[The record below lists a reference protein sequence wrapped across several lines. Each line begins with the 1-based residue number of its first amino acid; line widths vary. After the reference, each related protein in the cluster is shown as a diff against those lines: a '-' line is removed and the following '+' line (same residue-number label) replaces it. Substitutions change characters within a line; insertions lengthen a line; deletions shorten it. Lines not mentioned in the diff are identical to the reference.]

1 MRQSAAA
8 RKAQPSD
15 YTEDTASE
23 PEPEPKPVDRKAKL
37 SSLRVRTVSTVLLIA
52 LFIGV
57 IWAGHVPLMFFVLMV
72 QFLVARELFRIAYV
86 AARSKRSLPLLRTQQ
101 WYFFFTAVFWL
112 YLRFIKNN
120 LLVEVS
126 SDKTLARLFY
136 WALKHHSLISYSLYM
151 AGFVGFVLSLKKGLY
166 LHQFAHY
173 AWTHMIILI
182 TTVPS
187 SFFVS
192 NIYSG
197 IIWYVLPAFLIVAN
211 DICAYLAGKAQQ
223 PPKPP
228 TTHPPTHPPTQPP
241 AGSRGRPPC
250 TPTRTQS
257 AAPARGAVTHVV
269 RTTERCGAGF
279 VFGRTPLIKLSPKKT
294 WEGFIGG
301 FAGTLVI
308 AFFLAR
314 LFGSYKWMTCPR
326 KDLTVFKGLDCV
338 PDEVFVPETFALS
351 DLAHELAAHLPE
363 AAAAY
368 LAAALEALPAGL
380 RNWLADLTFSVA
392 PIQLHALSLASFA
405 SIIAP
410 FGGFFASGF
419 KRAFHMKDF
428 GDTIPGHGGVTDRF
442 DCQILMAVF
451 AYCYYYSYIS
461 KPEVTLGDVLSMA
474 TKLNDHDQILLFGKM
489 ANLLA
494 GEGLIPGR
502 IVDALRHHLG
512 DRFTWEVPDS

>member
-211 DICAYLAGKAQQ
+211 DICAYL
-223 PPKPP
+223 
-228 TTHPPTHPPTQPP
+228 
-241 AGSRGRPPC
+241 
-250 TPTRTQS
+250 
-257 AAPARGAVTHVV
+257 
-269 RTTERCGAGF
+269 AGF

>member
-1 MRQSAAA
+1 MATPQKVKAPSKVATSA
-8 RKAQPSD
+8 PVEYVD
-15 YTEDTASE
+15 DASE
-23 PEPEPKPVDRKAKL
+23 PEPEPKHVDRKTKL
-37 SSLRVRTVSTVLLIA
+37 RSFRVRTVSTVALIGT
-52 LFIGV
+52 FIGI
-57 IWAGHVPLMFFVLMV
+57 IWSGHVPLMFFILLM

-86 AARSKRSLPLLRTQQ
+86 AERSKRSLPLLRTQQ
-101 WYFFFTAVFWL
+101 WFFFFTAVFWL

-120 LLVEVS
+120 LLVEVT

-182 TTVPS
+182 TTVPT

-192 NIYSG
+192 NIFSG
-197 IIWYVLPAFLIVAN
+197 LIWYVLPAFLIVAN
-211 DICAYLAGKAQQ
+211 DICAYLAG
-223 PPKPP
+223 
-228 TTHPPTHPPTQPP
+228 
-241 AGSRGRPPC
+241 
-250 TPTRTQS
+250 
-257 AAPARGAVTHVV
+257 
-269 RTTERCGAGF
+269 F
-279 VFGRTPLIKLSPKKT
+279 FFGRTPLIKLSPKKT

-301 FAGTLVI
+301 FLGTLVI
-308 AFFLAR
+308 AFFLAA
-314 LFGSYKWMTCPR
+314 LMSKFKWMTCPR
-326 KDLTVFKGLDCV
+326 KDLTVFKGLDCD
-338 PDEVFVPETFALS
+338 PDEVFVPETYALS
-351 DLAHELAAHLPE
+351 EQAHDLVSRLPDTV
-363 AAAAY
+363 ATY
-368 LAAALEALPAGL
+368 LNLMFDAIPAGV
-380 RNWLADLTFSVA
+380 RHWLADLTFTVA

-474 TKLNDHDQILLFGKM
+474 TKLNDHDQILLVGKL

-494 GEGLIPGR
+494 GEGLIPGS
-502 IVDALRHHLG
+502 IVDGLRDHLG
-512 DRFTWEVPDS
+512 ERFTWEVPDN